1 MRNGIIFFLLL
12 GLMSIQFSCTSAGLI
27 NLEKPKLGESVYLV
41 QADGK
46 EREGVLISKEGAI
59 IKYVDSQSHILTT
72 VNIADIRMIKRS
84 SRVYD
89 LEGKIITEEQ
99 IRDARSIGKT
109 VGYSVAGVALGA
121 AVGFGVGALIAS
133 QSDIPIGYSMGVL
146 GIAGGITMGFMGSR
160 TDRNDAI
167 EKIRMER
174 LASAQEDLR
183 EQLLKE
189 QKLLDEEKKQK
200 EKMMKELDQKK
211 KK

>member
-46 EREGVLISKEGAI
+46 EREGVLISKEGSI